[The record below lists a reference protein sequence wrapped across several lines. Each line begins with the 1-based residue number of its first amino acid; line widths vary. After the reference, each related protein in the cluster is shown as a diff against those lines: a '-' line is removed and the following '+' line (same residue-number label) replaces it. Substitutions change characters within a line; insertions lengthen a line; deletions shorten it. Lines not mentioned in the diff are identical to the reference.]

1 MPFFPHEIVSIFSTG
16 YSVVVNEKA
25 EGGREGSE
33 QLFLVEP
40 SGGIPVFVSC
50 GGENTRKGCEQTR
63 FCWSATEFPGIGR
76 LENLRHE
83 YSWDQDSFVCFFFKY
98 LFLYRQRCKVAGG
111 RCLEPGNIEF
121 HGLMNETECAR
132 LNSLNILGCY
142 LLVETVRGLILLDR
156 LFERR

>member
-16 YSVVVNEKA
+16 YSVAVDVKA

-63 FCWSATEFPGIGR
+63 FCRSATEFPGIGR

-83 YSWDQDSFVCFFFKY
+83 YSWDQDSFVCFF
-98 LFLYRQRCKVAGG
+98 
-111 RCLEPGNIEF
+111 
-121 HGLMNETECAR
+121 
-132 LNSLNILGCY
+132 LNIFFYIDSG
-142 LLVETVRGLILLDR
+142 VK
-156 LFERR
+156 